1 MSGLQNN
8 CEPLCRRSTSAHL
21 QITPF
26 FLLSKTTRRTIMKT
40 QDATTMIRTYLKT
53 LKLNRMASAL
63 DEELSRAVKEASPPS
78 ELLER
83 LLAKEVGS
91 LTERRIERRIR
102 DSKLPERKLLADFDF
117 VFQKGVDK
125 RQIMELATLDFAIR
139 KQGVIIAGT
148 SGAGKSHIAKALLLI
163 GCQKTFRC
171 RYVTATTMLRELL
184 ASLADNTLEQKL
196 KRFLT
201 PEILLIDEVG
211 FDRLEQ
217 HDARNANLF
226 HKVIDGRYCK
236 GSTIITTNID
246 FKELGDYLGDPVI
259 TAATVDRMIHHSII
273 INIEGPSWRLHESK
287 QLNARK

>member
-1 MSGLQNN
+1 
-8 CEPLCRRSTSAHL
+8 
-21 QITPF
+21 
-26 FLLSKTTRRTIMKT
+26 MKN
-40 QDATTMIRTYLKT
+40 QDATTRIRTYLKT
-53 LKLNRMASAL
+53 LKLNRMEGAL

-139 KQGVIIAGT
+139 KQGVIIAGN

-171 RYVTATTMLRELL
+171 RYVTASTMLRELL

-196 KRFLT
+196 KRFLS

-236 GSTIITTNID
+236 GSTMITTNID

-259 TAATVDRMIHHSII
+259 TTATVDRMIHHSII
-273 INIEGPSWRLHESK
+273 INIEGPSWRLHESQ
-287 QLNARK
+287 QLNTRK